1 MLTRSRVVSGHT
13 NVPSERLYEIDP
25 VKTLKSGK
33 ILLDYYAT
41 PLIHLVSYI
50 MEVEDA
56 TLSCVHHRTLSLCT
70 ESLFSYAASPVISN
84 VFGQTRS
91 VYCTQFSIIIFL
103 I

>member
-1 MLTRSRVVSGHT
+1 MFQVKDYM
-13 NVPSERLYEIDP
+13 RLILLKHSNPEKS
-25 VKTLKSGK
+25 KTLKSGQ

-84 VFGQTRS
+84 A
-91 VYCTQFSIIIFL
+91 FSQKLEVSIAPNFRL
-103 I
+103 